1 MKTSVH
7 ELGKD
12 KRGLDWH
19 IMVKDYPA
27 VSDRWLDFLPFI
39 PDRSSEIQVKENSRP
54 TEVAYVHPHPLS
66 KTKAFLVD
74 IRVRKEYE
82 DRGLGSLLIKFVEKW
97 EIEREVIEMLGDI
110 SIKDQDHFDKL
121 KHFYN
126 KNGWTFE
133 LFDKLKIDL
142 GSTTVGRVHKY
153 LR

>member
-1 MKTSVH
+1 
-7 ELGKD
+7 
-12 KRGLDWH
+12 
-19 IMVKDYPA
+19 
-27 VSDRWLDFLPFI
+27 
-39 PDRSSEIQVKENSRP
+39 
-54 TEVAYVHPHPLS
+54 
-66 KTKAFLVD
+66 
-74 IRVRKEYE
+74 
-82 DRGLGSLLIKFVEKW
+82 LLIKFVEKW